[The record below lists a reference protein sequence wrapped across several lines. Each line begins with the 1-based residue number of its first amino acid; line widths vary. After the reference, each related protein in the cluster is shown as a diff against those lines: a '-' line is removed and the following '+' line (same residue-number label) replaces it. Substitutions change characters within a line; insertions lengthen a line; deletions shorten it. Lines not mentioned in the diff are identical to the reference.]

1 MTRPFL
7 FFSPLTRPYRIAA
20 AMACATLVGLCAP
33 PSAHAGDTPKIVQT
47 ATAQGA
53 RLLFL
58 QATEI
63 PIVDLAIEIDAG
75 TRWDPIGKEGL
86 ASITATMAFRG
97 LRAQAGRPAVDE
109 TGLGEVWADLALDRS
124 ASAGQD
130 RTSLRFRFL
139 SDPKVRSTATAWVG
153 RVLADPAFEED
164 TLKRELGRTT
174 AGLRDALSRP
184 QTLATRALWQ
194 AMYPGHPYGRN
205 ETIESLAT
213 ISAQDLSDFHRQFW
227 RPERV
232 TIVIV
237 GNLTQTE
244 AQQMAEAVLAPLA
257 QGSAA
262 NPSQGPGRGPGAGP
276 GAGPGPT
283 AAGPTATMPS
293 VLPAVR
299 IPTDSSRIDI
309 AHPASQSHIWMGIP
323 ILARHE
329 QGEFF
334 ALMVANHV
342 LGGGGFTSRLTQEVR
357 EKRGLSYSVFSA
369 VSPLA
374 QPGPFFLGL
383 QTQRERAEEAL
394 AVVRETLEAFVR
406 DGPTDEELEAAKQN
420 LLGGFAL
427 RLDSNRKLLDT
438 LAQIGFYRLPM
449 NYLDRW
455 TDAVSLVTKEEIRT
469 LLRQRLDLNR
479 LATVVVAGGASPQ

>member
-1 MTRPFL
+1 MPLSIFKTH
-7 FFSPLTRPYRIAA
+7 FSLRYLCAA
-20 AMACATLVGLCAP
+20 FACAVVAISSAP
-33 PSAHAGDTPKIVQT
+33 LSAQASDTPKIIQT

-58 QATEI
+58 QAPEI

-75 TRWDPIGKEGL
+75 TRWDPLGKEGL
-86 ASITATMAFRG
+86 ASMTASMAFRG
-97 LRAQAGRPAVDE
+97 LRAQADRPALDE
-109 TGLGEVWADLALDRS
+109 TGLGQVWADLALDRS
-124 ASAGQD
+124 SGAGQD

-139 SDPKVRSTATAWVG
+139 SDPTVREPATAWVA
-153 RVLADPAFEED
+153 RVVSDPAFDQEI
-164 TLKRELGRTT
+164 LQREVGRAV
-174 AGLRDALSRP
+174 AGLRDALNRP

-194 AMYPGHPYGRN
+194 AMYPGHPYGRS
-205 ETIESLAT
+205 ETIESLSAL
-213 ISAQDLSDFHRQFW
+213 SAQDLRDFHRVFW
-227 RPERV
+227 RPDRI

-237 GNLTQTE
+237 GNLTQ
-244 AQQMAEAVLAPLA
+244 AQAESMADAILAPLA
-257 QGSAA
+257 SITDRASPA
-262 NPSQGPGRGPGAGP
+262 
-276 GAGPGPT
+276 
-283 AAGPTATMPS
+283 MPS

-299 IPTDSSRIDI
+299 VPNESSRINI
-309 AHPASQSHIWMGIP
+309 AHSATQSHIWMGIP

-329 QGEFF
+329 QSEFF
-334 ALMVANHV
+334 ALMVANHI

-374 QPGPFFLGL
+374 QPGPFFVGL

-394 AVVRETLEAFVR
+394 GVVRDTLEAFVR
-406 DGPTDEELEAAKQN
+406 DGPTEEELEAAKKN

-438 LAQIGFYRLPM
+438 LAQIGYYRLPI

-469 LLRQRLDLNR
+469 LLRQRLDLTR
-479 LATVVVAGGASPQ
+479 LATVVVAGGSPPEAAGQAGR

>member
-1 MTRPFL
+1 MPLYIFNTH
-7 FFSPLTRPYRIAA
+7 FSLRHLCAA
-20 AMACATLVGLCAP
+20 FACAVVAISSAP
-33 PSAHAGDTPKIVQT
+33 LSAQASDTPKIIQT

-58 QATEI
+58 QAPEI

-75 TRWDPIGKEGL
+75 TRWDPLGKEGL
-86 ASITATMAFRG
+86 ASMTASMAFRG
-97 LRAQAGRPAVDE
+97 LRAQADRPALDE
-109 TGLGEVWADLALDRS
+109 TGLGQVWADLALERS
-124 ASAGQD
+124 SGAGQD

-139 SDPKVRSTATAWVG
+139 SDPTVREPATAWVA
-153 RVLADPAFEED
+153 RVMSDPAFDQEI
-164 TLKRELGRTT
+164 LQREVGRAV
-174 AGLRDALSRP
+174 AGLRDALNRP

-194 AMYPGHPYGRN
+194 AMYPGHPYGRS
-205 ETIESLAT
+205 ETIESLSAL
-213 ISAQDLSDFHRQFW
+213 SAQDLRDFHRVFW
-227 RPERV
+227 RPDRI

-237 GNLTQTE
+237 GNLTQ
-244 AQQMAEAVLAPLA
+244 AQAESMADAILAPLA
-257 QGSAA
+257 SITDRASPA
-262 NPSQGPGRGPGAGP
+262 
-276 GAGPGPT
+276 
-283 AAGPTATMPS
+283 MPS

-299 IPTDSSRIDI
+299 VPNESSRINI
-309 AHPASQSHIWMGIP
+309 THSATQSHIWMGIP

-329 QGEFF
+329 QSEFF
-334 ALMVANHV
+334 ALMVANHI

-374 QPGPFFLGL
+374 QPGPFFVGL

-394 AVVRETLEAFVR
+394 GVVRDTLEAFVR
-406 DGPTDEELEAAKQN
+406 DGPTEEELEAAKKN

-438 LAQIGFYRLPM
+438 LAQIGYYRLPI

-469 LLRQRLDLNR
+469 LLRQRLDLTR
-479 LATVVVAGGASPQ
+479 LATVVVAGGSPPEAAGQAGR

>member
-1 MTRPFL
+1 MTRPL
-7 FFSPLTRPYRIAA
+7 YRPSFIAA
-20 AMACATLVGLCAP
+20 AFAWLVLVAVSTMP
-33 PSAHAGDTPKIVQT
+33 AAYAADTPKIVQT

-58 QATEI
+58 QANEI

-75 TRWDPIGKEGL
+75 TRWDPLGKEGL
-86 ASITATMAFRG
+86 ASMTAAMAFRG

-139 SDPKVRSTATAWVG
+139 SDPTVRGPATSWVG
-153 RVLADPAFEED
+153 RVLADPAFEEE
-164 TLKRELGRTT
+164 TLKRELGRAT

-194 AMYPGHPYGRN
+194 AMYPGHPYGRS
-205 ETIESLAT
+205 ETIESLAA
-213 ISAQDLSDFHRQFW
+213 ISAQDLRDFHRQFW

-237 GNLTQTE
+237 GNLTQAE
-244 AQQMAEAVLAPLA
+244 AQQMAEAVLSPLA

-262 NPSQGPGRGPGAGP
+262 NPSQGPGP
-276 GAGPGPT
+276 GPGPT
-283 AAGPTATMPS
+283 AAAPTSAMPS

-299 IPTDSSRIDI
+299 VPTDSSRINI

-374 QPGPFFLGL
+374 QTGPFFLGL
-383 QTQRERAEEAL
+383 QTQRERADEAL

-406 DGPTDEELEAAKQN
+406 DGPTDEELEAAKKN

-479 LATVVVAGGASPQ
+479 LATVVVAGGAPPQ

>member
-1 MTRPFL
+1 
-7 FFSPLTRPYRIAA
+7 
-20 AMACATLVGLCAP
+20 MACATLVGLCAP

-323 ILARHE
+323 ILARH
-329 QGEFF
+329 
-334 ALMVANHV
+334 
-342 LGGGGFTSRLTQEVR
+342 
-357 EKRGLSYSVFSA
+357 
-369 VSPLA
+369 
-374 QPGPFFLGL
+374 
-383 QTQRERAEEAL
+383 
-394 AVVRETLEAFVR
+394 
-406 DGPTDEELEAAKQN
+406 
-420 LLGGFAL
+420 
-427 RLDSNRKLLDT
+427 
-438 LAQIGFYRLPM
+438 
-449 NYLDRW
+449 
-455 TDAVSLVTKEEIRT
+455 
-469 LLRQRLDLNR
+469 
-479 LATVVVAGGASPQ
+479 